1 MKKKLLKA
9 AGMAAAP
16 KLMLA
21 LKYPKKAAFAK
32 AGKWAAT
39 NVLRQKKRSS
49 VGTTAAKGLGAA
61 AVAVPLGML
70 LGRWMRGRGVEGSR

>member
-21 LKYPKKAAFAK
+21 LNNPKKAAFVK
-32 AGKWAAT
+32 AGKWAST
-39 NVLRQKKRSS
+39 NLLRQKKRSS
-49 VGTTAAKGLGAA
+49 AGMTAAKGLGAA
-61 AVAVPLGML
+61 AIAVPLGML
-70 LGRWMRGRGVEGSR
+70 LGRWMRGRGAEETR